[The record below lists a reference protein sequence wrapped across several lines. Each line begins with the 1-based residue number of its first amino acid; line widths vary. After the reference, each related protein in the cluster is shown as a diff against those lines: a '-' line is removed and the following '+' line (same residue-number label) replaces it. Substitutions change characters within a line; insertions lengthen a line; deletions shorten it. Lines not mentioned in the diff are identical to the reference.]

1 MVDIGITPT
10 LKIERG
16 CQTDLSLMSLVPTD
30 CKNVADYCP
39 TDTDIV
45 SELYL
50 PLVAACANP
59 KIATGAS
66 EQSEGE
72 TLYTPKEFR
81 DLCEKVLNR
90 QPLGQTHA
98 TKRAHSRRQKNSD
111 LAVVAEIEVS

>member
-16 CQTDLSLMSLVPTD
+16 CQTDLSLMSLVPSD

-39 TDTDIV
+39 SDTDIV

-50 PLVAACANP
+50 PMVAACADP
-59 KIATGAS
+59 EIAKGAS
-66 EQSEGE
+66 EQHEE
-72 TLYTPKEFR
+72 EALYSPKEFR

-90 QPLGQTHA
+90 QPLGQTHT
-98 TKRAHSRRQKNSD
+98 TKRSHSRR
-111 LAVVAEIEVS
+111 